1 MRKFWKYGWHALL
14 TGFLVI
20 LPIYLTVLLL
30 LKATKTAGGLVKPLV
45 GLLPD
50 WFPAQYVLSFL
61 FVAILCFLVGLAVR
75 TSIGQAARNR
85 IESSV
90 FQKIP
95 GYSLFRSMTRQL
107 AGESG
112 ETAWKAALV
121 EIEDA
126 LVPAFIIEELDD
138 GSFTVFRSFGAYS
151 DGGRGLYSRRPPGAP
166 VGRTVHAG
174 TQDRLTLGI
183 WLEGSGSRNAT
194 KGHAVLENEMQ
205 ADVASGPERRRAHVS
220 TVKRCAS
227 FNSLSTR

>member
-1 MRKFWKYGWHALL
+1 MHIVKKFWKYGWHAVL

-20 LPIYLTVLLL
+20 LPLYFTVLLL
-30 LKATKTAGGLVKPLV
+30 LKVTKTAGGLVKPLV

-50 WFPAQYVLSFL
+50 WFPAQYVLSLLFL
-61 FVAILCFLVGLAVR
+61 AMLCFLVGIAVR

-138 GSFTVFRSFGAYS
+138 GSFTVFVPSVPTPMAGAVYILAAH
-151 DGGRGLYSRRPPGAP
+151 R
-166 VGRTVHAG
+166 VHPLDVPF
-174 TQDRLTLGI
+174 TQILKTI
-183 WLEGSGSRNAT
+183 SHWGSGSKDLVA
-194 KGHAVLENEMQ
+194 AMQ
-205 ADVASGPERRRAHVS
+205 RRDMP
-220 TVKRCAS
+220 
-227 FNSLSTR
+227 SLRTR